1 MLLCNFE
8 DQQSNITSNT
18 IGQFQ
23 KLNIEPKNPDMKEII
38 LYVGVGKKGQKQL
51 MTLEIRIIILSMKEI
66 STDLKFVV
74 FQNSQVEV

>member
-8 DQQSNITSNT
+8 DQQSNTTSNT

-38 LYVGVGKKGQKQL
+38 LYVGVGKKR
-51 MTLEIRIIILSMKEI
+51 TETIDDIRNQDNNIIYEGN
-66 STDLKFVV
+66 FY
-74 FQNSQVEV
+74 